1 MIKIVLIEDEY
12 PAAERLAKM
21 VRELGNVEIVAI
33 LESVELSVKFFR
45 ENQERN
51 NPKDNVDLIFSDIQ
65 LSDGLSFE
73 IFEQVTPKSPIIFTT
88 SYDEYVMKAFK
99 VKSIDYLLKPIK
111 MQELT
116 QAYEKF
122 LDLKKS
128 FSENSN
134 NTNFQKE
141 NQREYQLEYQ
151 LEALLTH
158 LNPKP
163 KNYKQRF
170 LVKHNEQ
177 IIPIACEEIA
187 YFYATNKMVCVVL
200 KQGLQENKSSFK
212 QFLLDYTLEELED
225 LLNPAIFFRLNRQF
239 IACVGAIS
247 KIHTYF
253 NGKLKIELSP
263 PTAEEV
269 LVSRE
274 KNILFQNWL
283 EK

>member
-1 MIKIVLIEDEY
+1 MIKIFLIEDEY
-12 PAAERLAKM
+12 HAAERLAKM
-21 VRELGNVEIVAI
+21 VRELGNVEIVTI
-33 LESVELSVKFFR
+33 LESVEASVKFFR
-45 ENQERN
+45 EKQEKN
-51 NPKDNVDLIFSDIQ
+51 NPKDNIDLIFSDIQ
-65 LSDGLSFE
+65 LSDGISFE
-73 IFEQVTPKSPIIFTT
+73 IFEQITPKSPIIFTT

-122 LDLKKS
+122 LDMKKS
-128 FSENSN
+128 FSSENTN
-134 NTNFQKE
+134 NTTNLQV
-141 NQREYQLEYQ
+141 EYQLEHQ

-177 IIPIACEEIA
+177 IIPVACEEIA

-200 KQGLQENKSSFK
+200 KENKQLLR

-225 LLNPAIFFRLNRQF
+225 LLNPALFFRLNRQF
-239 IACVGAIS
+239 IACVAAIN

-263 PTAEEV
+263 QTTEEV
-269 LVSRE
+269 LVSRD

>member
-1 MIKIVLIEDEY
+1 MTKIVLIEDEY

-33 LESVELSVKFFR
+33 LESVELAVKFFR
-45 ENQERN
+45 EKQEKNNQN
-51 NPKDNVDLIFSDIQ
+51 DTIDLIFSDIQ

-73 IFEQVTPKSPIIFTT
+73 IFEQITPKSPIIFTT

-111 MQELT
+111 MQDLT
-116 QAYEKF
+116 QAYNKF
-122 LDLKKS
+122 LEMKKS
-128 FSENSN
+128 FSENTTNISN
-134 NTNFQKE
+134 SQT
-141 NQREYQLEYQ
+141 EYQLEHQ

-177 IIPIACEEIA
+177 IIPISCDEIA

-200 KQGLQENKSSFK
+200 KENKQLLR

-225 LLNPAIFFRLNRQF
+225 LINPTVFFRLNRQF
-239 IACVGAIS
+239 ISCVSAIS

-263 PTAEEV
+263 QTSEEV

-274 KNILFQNWL
+274 KNVLFQNWL

>member
-1 MIKIVLIEDEY
+1 MTKIVLIEDEY

-21 VRELGNVEIVAI
+21 VRELGNVEIVTI
-33 LESVELSVKFFR
+33 LESIEASVKFFR
-45 ENQERN
+45 EKQEKN
-51 NPKDNVDLIFSDIQ
+51 NPKDNIDLIFSDIQ

-73 IFEQVTPKSPIIFTT
+73 IFEQITPKSPIIFTT

-122 LDLKKS
+122 LDMKKS
-128 FSENSN
+128 FSSENTN
-134 NTNFQKE
+134 NTTNLQV
-141 NQREYQLEYQ
+141 EYQLEHQ

-177 IIPIACEEIA
+177 IIPVACEEIA

-200 KQGLQENKSSFK
+200 KENKQLLR

-225 LLNPAIFFRLNRQF
+225 LLNPALFFRLNRQF
-239 IACVGAIS
+239 IACVAAIN

-263 PTAEEV
+263 QTTEEV
-269 LVSRE
+269 LVSRD

>member
-1 MIKIVLIEDEY
+1 M
-12 PAAERLAKM
+12 
-21 VRELGNVEIVAI
+21 
-33 LESVELSVKFFR
+33 
-45 ENQERN
+45 
-51 NPKDNVDLIFSDIQ
+51 
-65 LSDGLSFE
+65 
-73 IFEQVTPKSPIIFTT
+73 
-88 SYDEYVMKAFK
+88 
-99 VKSIDYLLKPIK
+99 
-111 MQELT
+111 
-116 QAYEKF
+116 
-122 LDLKKS
+122 
-128 FSENSN
+128 
-134 NTNFQKE
+134 
-141 NQREYQLEYQ
+141 EYQ

-177 IIPIACEEIA
+177 IIPIACEVIA

-200 KQGLQENKSSFK
+200 KQGLQDNKPSFK

-263 PTAEEV
+263 QTTEEV

-274 KNILFQNWL
+274 KNVLFQNWL